1 MFGFVC
7 ILVFQSQVSFLSMM
21 RLQSNKF
28 YYFDS
33 DSKKNDTLFKVK
45 SQVYLTI

>member
-7 ILVFQSQVSFLSMM
+7 ILVFQSQASFLSMM

-33 DSKKNDTLFKVK
+33 DSKKMTPYLRLKVK
-45 SQVYLTI
+45 CI